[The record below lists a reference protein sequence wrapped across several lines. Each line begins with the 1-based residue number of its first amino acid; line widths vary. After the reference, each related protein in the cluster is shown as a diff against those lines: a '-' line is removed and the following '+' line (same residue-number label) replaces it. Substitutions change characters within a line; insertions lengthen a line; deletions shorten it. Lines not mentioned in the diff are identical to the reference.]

1 MGNVLLFSPFPE
13 GRRTLRVL
21 IMTAPAFYQ
30 AEWSQHVNT
39 CTMLPGK
46 LLGLFITYQG
56 FSQVLVIVSMSY

>member
-1 MGNVLLFSPFPE
+1 
-13 GRRTLRVL
+13 
-21 IMTAPAFYQ
+21 MTASAFYQ

-56 FSQVLVIVSMSY
+56 FSQVLVTVSMSY